1 MVVEVRLISYFRSR
15 SLKIPQG
22 YSVTD
27 DAVAEKRTKRQ
38 NTTTYYKV
46 YKKTKYYN
54 ILQSIQKDKIL
65 QHTTKKTKN

>member
-27 DAVAEKRTKRQ
+27 DAVTEKRTKRQ
-38 NTTTYYKV
+38 NTTKY
-46 YKKTKYYN
+46 TKYTKRQNTTKYTKYTKRQN
-54 ILQSIQKDKIL
+54 
-65 QHTTKKTKN
+65 TTKKTKN

>member
-27 DAVAEKRTKRQ
+27 DAVAEKKLFKLYLKRSHVDKHILNELNSIPMLQ
-38 NTTTYYKV
+38 DTSTSSTEL
-46 YKKTKYYN
+46 KKK
-54 ILQSIQKDKIL
+54 
-65 QHTTKKTKN
+65 

>member
-27 DAVAEKRTKRQ
+27 DAVAEKRIKNQTMIYTK
-38 NTTTYYKV
+38 Y
-46 YKKTKYYN
+46 YKKTP
-54 ILQSIQKDKIL
+54 
-65 QHTTKKTKN
+65 KN